1 MKKTPILELETNID
15 LTLDYISRIRKQYK
29 ALAEEKKELK
39 ALLEEKELRIERL
52 QNELETLKS
61 TKSNQ
66 RIEELQANEEK
77 LKTKLQ
83 QMMSKLDKF
92 DFLE

>member
-1 MKKTPILELETNID
+1 MKKTPILELEKNID
-15 LTLDYISRIRKQYK
+15 LTLDYISRIRKRYK

-66 RIEELQANEEK
+66 RIEELHANEEK
-77 LKTKLQ
+77 LKEKLQ